1 MGYGHQPW
9 LHNLTTVLSAPT
21 MVLSEPGGQLR
32 WSGAQ
37 GAFHADSRVLCQA
50 VLEVA
55 GAEPA
60 PVSSSLLAFA
70 GSALFTAIPRE
81 IAGNGPD
88 PVVWLTSERPAG
100 PGRVYEP
107 LRLAAGG
114 RSDKDAPLTQR
125 IHAERA
131 MLADITRG

>member
-60 PVSSSLLAFA
+60 PVSSSLLASA
-70 GSALFTAIPRE
+70 RSALFTAIPRE

-88 PVVWLTSERPAG
+88 PVVWLTRDFFLS
-100 PGRVYEP
+100 PGRPHELP
-107 LRLAAGG
+107 RLTAGS
-114 RSDKDAPLTQR
+114 RTNMD
-125 IHAERA
+125 
-131 MLADITRG
+131 